1 MKKIITCLLA
11 TFGLATGCCQQNYEN
26 TDPEGFA
33 KLIAEPSVVV
43 LDVRTAE
50 EFNEGHI
57 EGAVNIDYKQSGF
70 VEKSKATLPKNRT
83 IAVYCR
89 SGRRS
94 AGAAEL
100 LAAEGYKLVNL
111 MGGILAWKESNRPV
125 TKDTTNKHR

>member
-11 TFGLATGCCQQNYEN
+11 TFWLATGCCQQNFVN

-33 KLIAEPSVVV
+33 KLIAEPDVVV

-50 EFNEGHI
+50 EFKEGHI
-57 EGAVNIDYKQSGF
+57 EGALLIDWKQDGF
-70 VEKSKATLPKNRT
+70 MEKAKATLPKDKT

-94 AGAAEL
+94 AGAASEL
-100 LAAEGYKLVNL
+100 GAEGYKVVNL
-111 MGGILAWKESNRPV
+111 MGGIMAWKETNR
-125 TKDTTNKHR
+125 DR